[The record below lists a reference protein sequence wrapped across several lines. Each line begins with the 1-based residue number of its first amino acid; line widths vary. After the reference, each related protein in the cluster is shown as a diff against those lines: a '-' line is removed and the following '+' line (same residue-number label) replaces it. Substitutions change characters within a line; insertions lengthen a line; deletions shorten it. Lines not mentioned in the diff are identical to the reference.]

1 MTAAETR
8 TALTGARRV
17 VVKVGTAV
25 LTDAQAGLCRPR
37 LNAIVQA
44 LAAAHQGDREVLLVS
59 SGAVGLGRAML
70 GLDAGPRDLA
80 TRQACAAVGQGRL
93 MALYADGLLSHGVQ
107 TGQVLLTQADFD
119 DRLRYLNLRS
129 TLTALMRRSVLPV
142 INENDAVSTEELAFE
157 EGAARPVFGDN
168 DMLSALV
175 AAKLSADLLLLLT
188 DVDGVYDRDPRQ
200 DPLASPIRTW
210 DGQRP
215 AEVAAHAGAS
225 SLGRGGMRSKIDAAC
240 VAASAGC
247 QVVVASGLDPENISR
262 VLAGEVVGTW
272 FPASGEMAA
281 RDRWIAF
288 AAPVRG
294 TLHLDAGAVD
304 ALRHRGASLLA
315 AGVTGIEGS
324 FQAGDVVAL
333 MAPDG
338 GELGRGI
345 ICCDQAAARA
355 WAEGLRPD
363 GVRNHDA
370 LVHRDHMVVRP

>member
-37 LNAIVQA
+37 LDAIVQA

>member
-37 LNAIVQA
+37 LDAIVQA

-355 WAEGLRPD
+355 WSEGLRPD

>member
-37 LNAIVQA
+37 LDAIVQA

-272 FPASGEMAA
+272 FAASGEMAA